1 MINLILLLQ
10 NFQVSMQVNH
20 KAVNHPFIEQQVF
33 IQVRSITMKHYTYS
47 SNWKIVNSWSHMN
60 EIYLSKPL
68 YVRSDNH
75 FYVCW
80 ILAKCKPLWCKPRIC
95 SWNST
100 WVYATKIQKKGGRP
114 SAPKHDFTCYKKDN
128 REGFEP
134 GTSSK
139 ARCCKKKK
147 DNIARFKPGSP
158 SFKLH

>member
-10 NFQVSMQVNH
+10 SFPVSMQVNH

-33 IQVRSITMKHYTYS
+33 IQVRSITMNHYTYS

-80 ILAKCKPLWCKPRIC
+80 MQTIVVQAWGYVAEIAHGYMLWRYKKKVTDLQLQSMILP
-95 SWNST
+95 
-100 WVYATKIQKKGGRP
+100 VTKKIIKKDLNLGP
-114 SAPKHDFTCYKKDN
+114 APKHVV
-128 REGFEP
+128 
-134 GTSSK
+134 
-139 ARCCKKKK
+139 ARKKKTT
-147 DNIARFKPGSP
+147 
-158 SFKLH
+158 